1 MDLSKW
7 PIVNWVAFL
16 ATVVIN
22 YFASGDNAAV
32 SDRIDIYF
40 KPAGYA
46 FSIWGVIYVALLVWL
61 VLQLKKGTTANRQ
74 AERMKAGFLV
84 SCVLNG
90 LWLLAFTN
98 EWFVV
103 SLVIMVLFLATLC
116 WLYYIA
122 FRTSTS
128 WLDRFLFSI
137 YIGWVSVATI
147 VNTFVVFLS
156 RIAAWIASRF
166 VSREELVPI
175 VHFIAV
181 IVFQI
186 IFSILGSLV
195 VFAYSRHR
203 EFHADRGGADLAGK
217 DKMIHALRSLEA
229 YTSRIKDDDQ
239 AAVATLKISGKRK
252 ASLFSTHPDLN
263 ERIRRLE
270 AK

>member
-61 VLQLKKGTTANRQ
+61 VLQLRKGTTANRQ
-74 AERMKAGFLV
+74 AERMKAGFLI

-103 SLVIMVLFLATLC
+103 SLVIMVSFLATLC

-128 WLDRFLFSI
+128 WLDRFPFSI

-147 VNTFVVFLS
+147 VNTFVVMKTEQITSLLGLDEL
-156 RIAAWIASRF
+156 AWTSLMLM
-166 VSREELVPI
+166 VG
-175 VHFIAV
+175 V
-181 IVFQI
+181 IVALLFMWWHHDFI
-186 IFSILGSLV
+186 YPLVFVWAYIGIFARIEEGTLYVVIVSALALLAIGYIGLILW
-195 VFAYSRHR
+195 
-203 EFHADRGGADLAGK
+203 
-217 DKMIHALRSLEA
+217 
-229 YTSRIKDDDQ
+229 
-239 AAVATLKISGKRK
+239 KRPK
-252 ASLFSTHPDLN
+252 SFLHHPRKTV
-263 ERIRRLE
+263 EQ
-270 AK
+270 